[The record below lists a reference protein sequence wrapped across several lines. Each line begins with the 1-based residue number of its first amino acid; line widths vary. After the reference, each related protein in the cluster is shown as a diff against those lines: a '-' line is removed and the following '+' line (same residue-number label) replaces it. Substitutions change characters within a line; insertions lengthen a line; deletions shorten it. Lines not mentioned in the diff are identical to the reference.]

1 MYINSFNNH
10 PKGKWQYLYFI
21 KKEKLMFREV
31 REFVQDGIV
40 EVMGLLI
47 NPLNLNSSFIKSRQ
61 IFSLL
66 TSQKSCAVEVIC
78 KSLQEKS

>member
-10 PKGKWQYLYFI
+10 PEGKWQYLYFI

-40 EVMGLLI
+40 EMMDFIDKSSESEFLI
-47 NPLNLNSSFIKSRQ
+47 YKIKTN
-61 IFSLL
+61 IFPADL
-66 TSQKSCAVEVIC
+66 TEELCC
-78 KSLQEKS
+78 

>member
-10 PKGKWQYLYFI
+10 PKGKWQYLDFI

-40 EVMGLLI
+40 EVIDFIDKSSESQFLI
-47 NPLNLNSSFIKSRQ
+47 YKIKTN
-61 IFSLL
+61 IFPADL
-66 TSQKSCAVEVIC
+66 TEELCS
-78 KSLQEKS
+78 

>member
-10 PKGKWQYLYFI
+10 PEGKWQYLYFI

-40 EVMGLLI
+40 EMMDFIDKSSESEFLI
-47 NPLNLNSSFIKSRQ
+47 YKIKTN
-61 IFSLL
+61 IFPADL
-66 TSQKSCAVEVIC
+66 TEELCS
-78 KSLQEKS
+78 

>member
-10 PKGKWQYLYFI
+10 PEGKWQYLYFI

-40 EVMGLLI
+40 EMMDFIDKSSEPEFLI
-47 NPLNLNSSFIKSRQ
+47 YKIKTN
-61 IFSLL
+61 IFPADL
-66 TSQKSCAVEVIC
+66 TEELCS
-78 KSLQEKS
+78 